1 MNVTEVFWS
10 WAEACVAKDVD
21 AMAALYC
28 PDATHTFPFRDGAPV
43 LEGREAIRRHLAEGF
58 ARAPV
63 SFSGIRHAVVHHTD
77 DPHTVIVE
85 CTFEGTLTT
94 TGAVFQPSYV
104 EVLTERDGLI
114 GAVRDYEN
122 LAYRG
127 AHEVAPGPTPAE

>member
-1 MNVTEVFWS
+1 MNATEVFWA

-21 AMAALYC
+21 AMAELYC
-28 PDATHTFPFRDGAPV
+28 ADATHTFPFREGAPV
-43 LEGREAIRRHLAEGF
+43 LEGREAIRQHLAGGF
-58 ARAPV
+58 ANAPMA
-63 SFSGIRHAVVHHTD
+63 FSGVKHAVVHRTE

-85 CTFEGTLTT
+85 CTFEGILTT
-94 TGAVFQPSYV
+94 TGAAFQPSYV

-127 AHEVAPGPTPAE
+127 SRDVDTQ